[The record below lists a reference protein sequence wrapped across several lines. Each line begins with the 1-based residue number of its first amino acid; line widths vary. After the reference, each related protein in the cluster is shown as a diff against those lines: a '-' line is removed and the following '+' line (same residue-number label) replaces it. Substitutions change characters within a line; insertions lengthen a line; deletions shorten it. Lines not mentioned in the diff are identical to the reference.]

1 MKSRAKGY
9 ACRQP
14 DPYRVP
20 RKLRQRGTVK
30 IVPVKAIKTS
40 VQNMQSKTQLI
51 VVLLGSIA
59 FGLLSFFGYSPDPKI
74 IGDTINYA
82 DQAKEAISMK
92 NWISLAT
99 VLISF
104 GALLFAWWK
113 GRSSRQTLSIF
124 LLLAISFAASARL
137 AIPTMQVSATTTD
150 TDNDKANSIKIEV
163 IKPLSKMDYW
173 RRC

>member
-1 MKSRAKGY
+1 
-9 ACRQP
+9 
-14 DPYRVP
+14 
-20 RKLRQRGTVK
+20 
-30 IVPVKAIKTS
+30 
-40 VQNMQSKTQLI
+40 MQSKTQLI

-113 GRSSRQTLSIF
+113 GKSNRQTLSIF

-137 AIPTMQVSATTTD
+137 TTPTRQVSATTTD
-150 TDNDKANSIKIEV
+150 KANSISMKIEV

>member
-1 MKSRAKGY
+1 
-9 ACRQP
+9 
-14 DPYRVP
+14 
-20 RKLRQRGTVK
+20 
-30 IVPVKAIKTS
+30 
-40 VQNMQSKTQLI
+40 MQSKTQLI

-74 IGDTINYA
+74 IGDTISYA

-113 GRSSRQTLSIF
+113 GKSNRQTLSIF
-124 LLLAISFAASARL
+124 LLLAISFAVSARL
-137 AIPTMQVSATTTD
+137 TTPTRQVSATTTD
-150 TDNDKANSIKIEV
+150 TDKANSISMKIEV